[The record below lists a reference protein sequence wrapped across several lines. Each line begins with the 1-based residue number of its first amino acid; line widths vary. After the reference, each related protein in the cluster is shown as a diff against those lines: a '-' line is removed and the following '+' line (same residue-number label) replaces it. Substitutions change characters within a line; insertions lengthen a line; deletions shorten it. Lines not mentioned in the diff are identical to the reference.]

1 MKIISEI
8 EENIQRLKEEEVLA
22 DMTAGEDI
30 LNLENNIFFT
40 YRK

>member
-22 DMTAGEDI
+22 DMTAGEAQP
-30 LNLENNIFFT
+30 
-40 YRK
+40 